1 MSTSDAGAAELQ
13 QLRTA
18 PPAHRTPRAARTAT
32 ARSQHDET
40 VDERDQPE
48 NPNSDATPSGQV
60 RHRSTIRKEGPHRV
74 IIFGA
79 DGIRRQEAAK
89 ACRPR
94 FTTSLFFKLPKN
106 QKVGVKLQP
115 ESDCCHSS
123 FPDPQRVDTEDT
135 CRQVNQGASPA
146 ETPAETASDLLLK
159 IVTRTE
165 EVITTGCNEPETTRD
180 VNINHPLSNGDSGPH
195 DYHSLHILPHVTHPK
210 STCSGLEETKK
221 DIKVHTKVENQNNL
235 GLSNAA
241 VTMLSSTMVTVLAP
255 HWTGRMRRTKRFEG
269 IGDSEALGNFQVMA
283 STATNHAPSQHGV
296 ERAVTERSQA
306 RQRDPFLVTRSN
318 TVEWSTKSDLARLDY
333 ESKRKINQPVS
344 LDVNSERMDN
354 RKLDKGAL
362 SPVAPNVSSMS
373 LDPNEQRRN
382 PQTGNQGVHSALSS
396 KPTTSSLLLSL
407 RRMNSSGMSS
417 TAASGLSD
425 ENHTA
430 RDQQGNMHT
439 PHLSQS
445 ILNNNEKDRTKSVLS
460 PQLTSYRTAETGP
473 ILPPSSSNRRE
484 GNMSESRFFSNS
496 PTNKDTEVT
505 PFTQQPQTCSK
516 PVFLS
521 RGESVMQQNCRDSNK
536 NTNIYPPVS
545 SPRHSP
551 YDTSALL
558 KSHTLPRRTTLTS
571 TSWWKQVTQEGSSPV
586 THNVTPSIN
595 DQLNTPLFSPCSD
608 RSNLVMPVPSDNNR
622 LRSQISLNRD
632 NSNTADT
639 VFIGNTNIIKETQG
653 GTHIK
658 ERNARDLPEQKLD
671 KQLFGSSLNNRE
683 PQKSRNVEDVLSTPK
698 ISRDTPHKTLTHPT
712 NLSKV
717 SLSNANVSES
727 PPTFQNLKSSVKP
740 TETNSK
746 YMSDHCSSKTCITP
760 ISLHNNYSGIT
771 KQSLSTTSL
780 NSQSA
785 HFKTS
790 TTPLG
795 FERSYASIPKN
806 CPPKT
811 LTSLITTGSAF
822 SKTKYTTV
830 PIPAFI
836 ASMPGSYPPSTT
848 VQSPSLL
855 SPPVTPAVTS
865 SPTTITHS
873 SPLTPPAT
881 PILKSPSCLKNS
893 SSKEGTVFSSSPETD
908 PKKLGVEAKKVRRVT
923 WEDSV
928 DSQPITEKKP
938 DPPDVPTGPLSST
951 RSPSGRTPSIFNFL
965 RSSSPTSNTTPPP
978 HKISSIEVAKGSKY
992 RSLSSDSA
1000 DFREL
1005 DQSKQECS
1013 GRMNTDHVIQ
1023 DLGKNRQER
1032 PLSVEYGTVKCHP
1045 STSFSLPA
1053 DFSSGYKLRY
1063 SSPPY
1068 STLMSSRS
1076 AQGESLTKLPRS
1088 PLYPQA
1094 SQSTYTP
1101 ELSSHADP
1109 SLAKTIA
1116 TSKPPL
1122 SQISSP
1128 QTVSLPLQNKT
1139 ATQENSKCEVSE
1151 TDALK
1156 SHTNNGNQDNHQIG
1170 QVLLNRVDI
1179 SSACPQNPSSTCVTE
1194 TLVYSI
1200 KSQVNTARTAPQ
1212 NSTPKPVQHT
1222 ANAEVSLENSLSQQ
1236 PHTSQ
1241 SKEVSGKS
1249 QSHSD
1254 HSSSGSSSTGS
1265 QSQGEESRNKTM
1277 KESML
1282 SKSRFFSVE
1291 SNNEQSPKR
1300 SRFALKKSVSTP
1312 SFSLSRSDSERS
1324 NKTNNK
1330 MDQVLNKLRQ
1340 TFSTR
1345 RSEDDPSFPWKWKRA
1360 SQTPSVSGSSDISS
1374 VSDATVDRTKTLEE
1388 GGSMLKDSVKGTEDT
1403 NRWTQN
1409 RYTIIPP
1416 PAVTGDGFSAWSEK
1430 SPPETGQ
1437 DEKSAFEGQTLSAT
1451 QVHLKAHS
1459 PTIHQL
1465 DFFKDNKTDYKP
1477 TSQSPTCRDPSP
1489 NLNPNQSDGYATQF
1503 KKSTSSPR
1511 SPFSPFSSLTPV
1523 SLTPVSPFSS
1533 PDVTDDSV
1541 FYSPKLQRRR
1551 ESPSCDAGEGIS
1563 LGSSRSRAS
1572 TGPPSPDIGQDKDH
1586 LASSYADLKYGI
1598 VPGRSF
1604 SVSSVLSS
1612 RPSGPGRISTGSR
1625 FMSVGD
1631 LSKPSLTC
1639 SGNGKD
1645 LDRWSFPA
1653 GLPQSEYGV
1662 SYYSGDPGKM
1672 RSRSLPRSFSSCLSN
1687 WSSGV
1692 NNSPPRVAT
1701 ASKPAHHW
1709 GANVN
1714 ICDFEW
1720 DVDGPPTPPPTPPL
1734 SPVSRRI
1741 STPPSI
1747 SSPTFP
1753 SPPGAPQSVESQA
1766 SRGRLPSRG
1775 YVSSLSTFEES
1786 SDSSSD
1792 TTTDDE
1798 YYLETGDG
1806 EEKETEL

>member
-60 RHRSTIRKEGPHRV
+60 RHRSTIRKKGPHRV

-89 ACRPR
+89 ACGPR
-94 FTTSLFFKLPKN
+94 FTTSLFFKLSKN

-123 FPDPQRVDTEDT
+123 LPDPQTVDTEDT
-135 CRQVNQGASPA
+135 CHQVNQGASPP
-146 ETPAETASDLLLK
+146 ETPAGTASDLLLK

-180 VNINHPLSNGDSGPH
+180 VNTNHPLSNGDSGPH

-210 STCSGLEETKK
+210 STCSGLEEIKK
-221 DIKVHTKVENQNNL
+221 DIKVHTQVEDQNNL

-255 HWTGRMRRTKRFEG
+255 HWTGRIRRTKRFEG

-473 ILPPSSSNRRE
+473 IPPPSSSNRRE

-536 NTNIYPPVS
+536 NTNIYPSVS

-558 KSHTLPRRTTLTS
+558 KNQTLPRRTTLTS

-595 DQLNTPLFSPCSD
+595 DQLNTPLFSPCND
-608 RSNLVMPVPSDNNR
+608 RSNLAMPVPSDNNR

-632 NSNTADT
+632 NNNTADT
-639 VFIGNTNIIKETQG
+639 VFI
-653 GTHIK
+653 
-658 ERNARDLPEQKLD
+658 
-671 KQLFGSSLNNRE
+671 
-683 PQKSRNVEDVLSTPK
+683 
-698 ISRDTPHKTLTHPT
+698 
-712 NLSKV
+712 
-717 SLSNANVSES
+717 
-727 PPTFQNLKSSVKP
+727 
-740 TETNSK
+740 
-746 YMSDHCSSKTCITP
+746 
-760 ISLHNNYSGIT
+760 
-771 KQSLSTTSL
+771 
-780 NSQSA
+780 
-785 HFKTS
+785 
-790 TTPLG
+790 
-795 FERSYASIPKN
+795 
-806 CPPKT
+806 
-811 LTSLITTGSAF
+811 
-822 SKTKYTTV
+822 
-830 PIPAFI
+830 
-836 ASMPGSYPPSTT
+836 
-848 VQSPSLL
+848 
-855 SPPVTPAVTS
+855 
-865 SPTTITHS
+865 
-873 SPLTPPAT
+873 
-881 PILKSPSCLKNS
+881 
-893 SSKEGTVFSSSPETD
+893 
-908 PKKLGVEAKKVRRVT
+908 
-923 WEDSV
+923 
-928 DSQPITEKKP
+928 
-938 DPPDVPTGPLSST
+938 
-951 RSPSGRTPSIFNFL
+951 
-965 RSSSPTSNTTPPP
+965 
-978 HKISSIEVAKGSKY
+978 
-992 RSLSSDSA
+992 
-1000 DFREL
+1000 
-1005 DQSKQECS
+1005 
-1013 GRMNTDHVIQ
+1013 
-1023 DLGKNRQER
+1023 
-1032 PLSVEYGTVKCHP
+1032 
-1045 STSFSLPA
+1045 
-1053 DFSSGYKLRY
+1053 
-1063 SSPPY
+1063 
-1068 STLMSSRS
+1068 
-1076 AQGESLTKLPRS
+1076 
-1088 PLYPQA
+1088 
-1094 SQSTYTP
+1094 
-1101 ELSSHADP
+1101 
-1109 SLAKTIA
+1109 
-1116 TSKPPL
+1116 
-1122 SQISSP
+1122 
-1128 QTVSLPLQNKT
+1128 
-1139 ATQENSKCEVSE
+1139 
-1151 TDALK
+1151 
-1156 SHTNNGNQDNHQIG
+1156 
-1170 QVLLNRVDI
+1170 
-1179 SSACPQNPSSTCVTE
+1179 
-1194 TLVYSI
+1194 
-1200 KSQVNTARTAPQ
+1200 
-1212 NSTPKPVQHT
+1212 
-1222 ANAEVSLENSLSQQ
+1222 
-1236 PHTSQ
+1236 
-1241 SKEVSGKS
+1241 
-1249 QSHSD
+1249 
-1254 HSSSGSSSTGS
+1254 
-1265 QSQGEESRNKTM
+1265 
-1277 KESML
+1277 
-1282 SKSRFFSVE
+1282 VE

-1360 SQTPSVSGSSDISS
+1360 LQTPSVSGLSDISS
-1374 VSDATVDRTKTLEE
+1374 VSDATVDHTKTLEE

-1437 DEKSAFEGQTLSAT
+1437 DEKSACEGQALQSAT
-1451 QVHLKAHS
+1451 QVHLTAHS

-1503 KKSTSSPR
+1503 RKSTSSPR

-1533 PDVTDDSV
+1533 PDATDDSV

-1572 TGPPSPDIGQDKDH
+1572 TGPPSPDIGQDREH

-1631 LSKPSLTC
+1631 LSRPSSTC

-1653 GLPQSEYGV
+1653 GLPPSEYGV

-1672 RSRSLPRSFSSCLSN
+1672 RSRSLPRSFTSCLTN

-1701 ASKPAHHW
+1701 ASKPAHLW

-1720 DVDGPPTPPPTPPL
+1720 DVEGPPTPPPTPPL

-1753 SPPGAPQSVESQA
+1753 SPPGAPQSVESQS